1 MESCWYRCLES
12 LFGIVVWNR
21 LLESFVTLLN
31 CNFLFTI
38 FRGERKMLCGSF
50 NPGLDLKVSRGHGL
64 GTPPWYR
71 SIPDGTNIYYVFK
84 TGLNRTYDKTHGI
97 KYK

>member
-1 MESCWYRCLES
+1 MDLEPRTQGLGLSSQMSSCFSTVLS
-12 LFGIVVWNR
+12 HNR
-21 LLESFVTLLN
+21 MLKSY
-31 CNFLFTI
+31 CSIICRIFLV
-38 FRGERKMLCGSF
+38 LCGSF

-84 TGLNRTYDKTHGI
+84 TGLDRTYDKSLME
-97 KYK
+97 